1 MPERLLI
8 GPGSPPSLDPV
19 YPELSPPLEPCPISG
34 RRQDYHSKKD
44 HHKRVT
50 TERPH
55 PTGGAPHPAGVGP
68 PPGMTRKGEV
78 DSDSLFRVFRWI
90 PWLLSD
96 PSGAAIGFCW
106 TESAVRICA
115 DLGCRGTRKACFL
128 SLLAQAAVWLL
139 ELRVSQHFST
149 FYGPSVQAMDTQLGG
164 RHRRRTPANV
174 ERGAWGVGRNG
185 RWSRL
190 DSRVR

>member
-1 MPERLLI
+1 MDFPFPPCDSDFYY
-8 GPGSPPSLDPV
+8 PG
-19 YPELSPPLEPCPISG
+19 
-34 RRQDYHSKKD
+34 KKD

-115 DLGCRGTRKACFL
+115 DLGCRGNRKACFL
-128 SLLAQAAVWLL
+128 SLLAQA
-139 ELRVSQHFST
+139 
-149 FYGPSVQAMDTQLGG
+149 
-164 RHRRRTPANV
+164 
-174 ERGAWGVGRNG
+174 
-185 RWSRL
+185 
-190 DSRVR
+190 